1 MQLFSALLW
10 VIAVVVLN
18 FKVDPTL
25 GSSII
30 SERDV
35 STINSTSTPTLSDA
49 EKRLI
54 ACNTT
59 TRCKNGLFLP
69 HWPYPKD
76 SKGNILPLST
86 GERVGRTI
94 VYFFSLF
101 FFFIGVSI
109 ISDRFMSA
117 IEIITSKE
125 RFIKVKMSN
134 GEYKRISVRVWNET
148 VSNLTLMALGSSAPE
163 ILLSIIEICGNNF
176 KPGDLGPSTIVGS
189 AAFNLLIITA
199 LCVLAIPDDE
209 IRRIKHL
216 SVFFITASC
225 SVFAYLWLLLILKG
239 ISRDVIDIWEAVVTL
254 LFFPILVTIAWVAD
268 RQLLSFKKLSKKYR
282 ADGKN
287 RAVIVEPDSI
297 IMRSPKEERDSEGFN
312 SVYKNNPMYDVDSID
327 DVDSEKNDE
336 MRRKKAMQIVKEI
349 KQNHPNATA
358 KEIEELASYE
368 ALKYQPKSRAYYR
381 IQATRKLTGSGNVI
395 KQRKMSLPANPDGN
409 VDPED
414 IEKCSLTQIY
424 FSPEKYTVLENCGTV
439 GVTVE
444 RTGNLNNVLTV
455 DYKTQDGTANS
466 GEDYVTTN
474 GTLRF
479 KAGESRKDIKITI
492 IDDDIYE
499 EDEYFYVLLSNAK
512 FVSTTDN
519 EQKCVI
525 ESPSTATVVILD
537 DDHPGVFS
545 FSESKYSVIETAGTL
560 SLTVERKSGARG
572 TIRVPYHTKEGTAKG
587 GGDDYEDAVG
597 ELEFK
602 NDETSKTIE
611 VHIVDDEEYEK
622 NEIFYVLLGEPYFK
636 DKKRIEKERNHVAKT
651 TGNQPIDVNPS
662 LGPYKEA
669 EVTIIESHEFKN
681 TVDKLLKKA
690 NLAMAIGTSTW
701 REQFRAALTVNGGDN
716 DDDDDEETKP
726 TCTDYIMHYLTIF
739 WKLIFA
745 LVPPTE
751 IWGGWA
757 CFCVSIIMI
766 GILTT
771 FIGDLA
777 SHFGCTVGLKDSVT
791 AITFVALG
799 TSLPDTFASKTAAVN
814 DKYADSSIGNVTGS
828 NSVNVFLGL
837 GLAWCV
843 AAVANAIKG
852 EKFYVPSGSL
862 AFSVTIFCAV
872 AIVCIAVLMLRRT
885 KSVGGELGGPR
896 GPKYATA
903 VFFIFLWLLYI
914 ILSSLES
921 YCHIPGF

>member
-297 IMRSPKEERDSEGFN
+297 IMRSPKEERDSEGLN
-312 SVYKNNPMYDVDSID
+312 SVCKNNPMYDVDSID

-701 REQFRAALTVNGGDN
+701 REQFR
-716 DDDDDEETKP
+716 
-726 TCTDYIMHYLTIF
+726 
-739 WKLIFA
+739 
-745 LVPPTE
+745 
-751 IWGGWA
+751 
-757 CFCVSIIMI
+757 MI
-766 GILTT
+766 
-771 FIGDLA
+771 
-777 SHFGCTVGLKDSVT
+777 
-791 AITFVALG
+791 
-799 TSLPDTFASKTAAVN
+799 
-814 DKYADSSIGNVTGS
+814 
-828 NSVNVFLGL
+828 
-837 GLAWCV
+837 
-843 AAVANAIKG
+843 
-852 EKFYVPSGSL
+852 E
-862 AFSVTIFCAV
+862 FSCN
-872 AIVCIAVLMLRRT
+872 C
-885 KSVGGELGGPR
+885 
-896 GPKYATA
+896 
-903 VFFIFLWLLYI
+903 
-914 ILSSLES
+914 
-921 YCHIPGF
+921 